1 MVTVEKLNGYTVSIP
16 TFFFTPNEFCHRL
29 VDAQLLISN
38 GLTSPEVGGG
48 LWLANLVP
56 RLCQR

>member
-1 MVTVEKLNGYTVSIP
+1 MVVVVKLNGYTVSCP
-16 TFFFTPNEFCHRL
+16 TDFLSPNEFCHRL
-29 VDAQLLISN
+29 DDTHSIFID
-38 GLTSPEVGGG
+38 GLTSPEVGCG